1 MRHPILIAQGTCVL
15 AYLPIYL
22 SMVVPIYA
30 HTVVTAGCCAPLC
43 KSTCAVQIH
52 ITRQRLNGGLLC
64 ISTSLTN
71 GSTAATHARCNLTLA
86 SCGGGDVGF
95 CDLVRGGMWVSETL
109 LWVSETLLL
118 SLCRRP
124 TPSWLLLAEKI
135 CWHDVPCPV
144 LARRDTPRHFSLP
157 GIVD

>member
-1 MRHPILIAQGTCVL
+1 
-15 AYLPIYL
+15 
-22 SMVVPIYA
+22 MVVPIYA

-43 KSTCAVQIH
+43 KSTCCCANPHNSPTAQRRATVHIH
-52 ITRQRLNGGLLC
+52 ITHQQINSCNTRTVQFSAGLLR
-64 ISTSLTN
+64 
-71 GSTAATHARCNLTLA
+71 G
-86 SCGGGDVGF
+86 
-95 CDLVRGGMWVSETL
+95 GGMWVSETL

-144 LARRDTPRHFSLP
+144 LWHGVTHPVIILHLASSIEYQLLTAMLCSDSLFF
-157 GIVD
+157 